1 MSTYLYRC
9 PNCGEEFTE
18 SYPLGLAPGVAI
30 CRGGCHTSA
39 NRVYKAPAVHY
50 KARGFTGAG
59 RAGAGRVDVF
69 RHKDGTPLTDSDKD
83 RVPEHY
89 DE

>member
-9 PNCGEEFTE
+9 PNCGDFEETHRM
-18 SYPLGLAPGVAI
+18 GRAPEFVE
-30 CRGGCHTSA
+30 CVNCHTQSR
-39 NRVYKAPAVHY
+39 RVLIMPEVHF

-59 RAGAGRVDVF
+59 RRGEGRLDVF
-69 RHKDGTPLTDSDKD
+69 RHKDGSTLTDSDKD